1 MTLTT
6 LTTIYNTDNKRTEI
20 NNNTDIDINTE
31 SDNNDNKTD
40 RDNNNDKTDSDN
52 NNDKTDSDNNNN
64 KTNCSVIGIQEE
76 PGLFSSCECYGNRVL
91 ISAVSLNWTPTVSGI
106 HEPAI
111 FN

>member
-40 RDNNNDKTDSDN
+40 RDNNNDKTDRDN

-64 KTNCSVIGIQEE
+64 KTNCSVIRIQEE
-76 PGLFSSCECYGNRVL
+76 LVFFLVMSVMELEYQFRL
-91 ISAVSLNWTPTVSGI
+91 LA
-106 HEPAI
+106 
-111 FN
+111 